1 MISVGIDVS
10 KGKSMVCVLKPYGE
24 IVCSP
29 FEIQH
34 MEKDLENFHSLLQKL
49 DGEIRIVMEATGIYH
64 LPVLT
69 FFHNKGYFVSVVNP
83 FAMKKYAKD
92 NSIRGAKT
100 DKLDSIMIANYGIEK
115 WFKLQRYEGDEE
127 TYAELK
133 LLGRRYRYYMELHVK
148 ALQELTHI
156 LDHVAPGLKKMFNS
170 WNEANGKDKLSD
182 FVERFWHFDLNTSM
196 SLEEFTEEYLVWAK
210 EKKYHRSSSKAEA
223 VYELAS
229 SGIPTLSSSTPST
242 KMFVQEA
249 ISVLRTVDS
258 SLSLILSRMQVLAKS
273 LPEYST
279 VREMG
284 GVGDVLAVK
293 LIAEIGDV
301 RRLHSAKALIA
312 WAGIDPPP
320 YESGQFV
327 GTRRKIT
334 KRGSSTLRK
343 VGYEVMRVLKSHPV
357 PEDDAVYNYILKKE
371 GEGKSKKHAKIAGL
385 NKFLEDLLCKSK
397 CSLSSIGH
405 QTYDFAQAGNKASL
419 FVVHK
424 NRLIR

>member
-10 KGKSMVCVLKPYGE
+10 KGKSTVCILKPYGE
-24 IVCSP
+24 IMCSP
-29 FEIQH
+29 FEMLH
-34 MEKDLENFHSLLQKL
+34 GEKELNALDDLLNKL

-64 LPVLT
+64 LPILT
-69 FFHNKGYFVSVVNP
+69 FFHEKGYFVSVINP

-115 WFKLQRYEGDEE
+115 WFKLQRYKGDEE
-127 TYAELK
+127 IYAELK
-133 LLGRRYRYYMELHVK
+133 LLGRRYRHYMELHVK

-156 LDHVAPGLKKMFNS
+156 LDYVMPGIKKMFNS

-182 FVERFWHFDLNTSM
+182 FVEQFWHFDLITAM
-196 SLEEFTEEYLVWAK
+196 SLEKFTEEYLDWAK
-210 EKKYHRSSSKAEA
+210 ENKYHRSRSKAEA

-229 SGIPTLSSSTPST
+229 NGISTLSSGTPST
-242 KMFVQEA
+242 KMLVQEA

-258 SLSLILSRMQVLAKS
+258 SLFLILTRMQELAKT

-293 LIAEIGDV
+293 LIAEIGDI

-320 YESGQFV
+320 YESGQFI
-327 GTRRKIT
+327 GSKRKIT

-343 VGYEVMRVLKSHPV
+343 VGYEVMRVLKSHPA
-357 PEDDAVYNYILKKE
+357 PKDDAVYNYILKKE
-371 GEGKSKKHAKIAGL
+371 SEGKSKKHAKIAGL
-385 NKFLEDLLCKSK
+385 NKFLR
-397 CSLSSIGH
+397 IYYARVMAVY
-405 QTYDFAQAGNKASL
+405 Q
-419 FVVHK
+419 
-424 NRLIR
+424 

>member
-10 KGKSMVCVLKPYGE
+10 KGKSTICILKPYGE
-24 IVCSP
+24 IICSP
-29 FEIQH
+29 FEMQH
-34 MEKDLENFHSLLQKL
+34 VEKDLENLHKLLQKL

-69 FFHNKGYFVSVVNP
+69 FLHEKGYFVSAVNP
-83 FAMKKYAKD
+83 FAMKKYAKN

-100 DKLDSIMIANYGIEK
+100 DKLDSMMIANYGIEK

-156 LDHVAPGLKKMFNS
+156 LDYVMPGIKKMFNS
-170 WNEANGKDKLSD
+170 RQEASGKDKLSD
-182 FVERFWHFDLNTSM
+182 FVEKFWHFDLITSM
-196 SLEEFTEEYLVWAK
+196 SIEEFTEEYLAWAK
-210 EKKYHRSSSKAEA
+210 EKKYHRSRSKAEA

-229 SGIPTLSSSTPST
+229 SGISTLSSSTPST
-242 KMFVQEA
+242 KMLVQEA

-258 SLSLILSRMQVLAKS
+258 SLSLILTRMKELAKS
-273 LPEYST
+273 LPEYKT

-293 LIAEIGDV
+293 MIAEIGDV

-320 YESGQFV
+320 YESGQFK
-327 GTRRKIT
+327 GSKRKIT

-343 VGYEVMRVLKSHPV
+343 VGYEVMRVLKSHPA
-357 PEDDAVYNYILKKE
+357 PKDDAVYNYILKKE
-371 GEGKSKKHAKIAGL
+371 SEGKSKKHAKIAGL
-385 NKFLEDLLCKSK
+385 NKFLR
-397 CSLSSIGH
+397 IYYARVTAVY
-405 QTYDFAQAGNKASL
+405 Q
-419 FVVHK
+419 
-424 NRLIR
+424 

>member
-1 MISVGIDVS
+1 MISVGVDVS
-10 KGKSMVCVLKPYGE
+10 KGKSTVCILKPYGE
-24 IVCSP
+24 IVSSP

-34 MEKDLENFHSLLQKL
+34 VEKDLETLDNLLDKL

-64 LPVLT
+64 LPILT
-69 FFHNKGYFVSVVNP
+69 FLHDKGYFISVINP

-100 DKLDSIMIANYGIEK
+100 DKLDSIMIPNYGIEK
-115 WFKLQRYEGDEE
+115 WFKLQKYESDEE

-156 LDHVAPGLKKMFNS
+156 LDYVMPGIKKMFNS

-182 FVERFWHFDLNTSM
+182 FAERFWHFNLITSM
-196 SLEEFTEEYLVWAK
+196 NLEEFTEEYLIWAK
-210 EKKYHRSSSKAEA
+210 ERKYHRSRSKAEA
-223 VYELAS
+223 VYELAC

-242 KMFVQEA
+242 KMLVQEA
-249 ISVLRTVDS
+249 VSVLRAVDS
-258 SLSLILSRMQVLAKS
+258 SLSLILTRMQALAKS

-320 YESGQFV
+320 YESGQFI
-327 GTRRKIT
+327 GSKRKIT

-343 VGYEVMRVLKSHPV
+343 VGYEVMRVLKSHPA
-357 PEDDAVYNYILKKE
+357 PKDNAVYNYILKKE
-371 GEGKSKKHAKIAGL
+371 SEGKSKKHAKIAGL
-385 NKFLEDLLCKSK
+385 NKFLRIYYARVIEVY
-397 CSLSSIGH
+397 
-405 QTYDFAQAGNKASL
+405 Q
-419 FVVHK
+419 
-424 NRLIR
+424 

>member
-1 MISVGIDVS
+1 MVISAAGTITNNSHRRFKMISVGIDVS
-10 KGKSMVCVLKPYGE
+10 KGKSTVCILKPYGE

-34 MEKDLENFHSLLQKL
+34 VEKDLEVFHSLLEKL

-69 FFHNKGYFVSVVNP
+69 FFHEKGYFVSVINP

-92 NSIRGAKT
+92 NSLRGAKT
-100 DKLDSIMIANYGIEK
+100 DKLDSKMIANYGIEK

-156 LDHVAPGLKKMFNS
+156 LDYVMPGIKKMFNS

-182 FVERFWHFDLNTSM
+182 FVERFWHFDLITSM
-196 SLEEFTEEYLVWAK
+196 NLEKFTQEYLIWAK

-229 SGIPTLSSSTPST
+229 SGIPTLSSNTPST
-242 KMFVQEA
+242 KMLVQEA
-249 ISVLRTVDS
+249 ISVLRAVDS
-258 SLSLILSRMQVLAKS
+258 SLFLILTQMQVLAKS

-320 YESGQFV
+320 YESGQFI
-327 GTRRKIT
+327 GSKRKIT

-343 VGYEVMRVLKSHPV
+343 VGYEVMRVLKSHPA
-357 PEDDAVYNYILKKE
+357 PKDDAVYNYILKKE
-371 GEGKSKKHAKIAGL
+371 SEGKSKKHAKIAGL
-385 NKFLEDLLCKSK
+385 NKFLR
-397 CSLSSIGH
+397 IYYARVIAVY
-405 QTYDFAQAGNKASL
+405 Q
-419 FVVHK
+419 
-424 NRLIR
+424 

>member
-10 KGKSMVCVLKPYGE
+10 KGKSTICVLKPYGE

-34 MEKDLENFHSLLQKL
+34 MEKDLEDFHKLLQKL
-49 DGEIRIVMEATGIYH
+49 DGEIRIVMEATSIYH
-64 LPVLT
+64 LPVLA
-69 FFHNKGYFVSVVNP
+69 FLYNKGYFVSVINP

-100 DKLDSIMIANYGIEK
+100 DKLDSLMIANYGIEK

-156 LDHVAPGLKKMFNS
+156 LDYVMPGIKIMFNS

-182 FVERFWHFDLNTSM
+182 FVERFWHFDLIKSK
-196 SLEEFTEEYLVWAK
+196 SLEKFTEEYLDWAK
-210 EKKYHRSSSKAEA
+210 EKKYHQSRSKAES
-223 VYELAS
+223 VYKLAS

-242 KMFVQEA
+242 KMLVQEA
-249 ISVLRTVDS
+249 VSVLRTVDN
-258 SLSLILSRMQVLAKS
+258 SLSLILARMQILAKS

-284 GVGDVLAVK
+284 GVGNVLAVK

-301 RRLHSAKALIA
+301 RKLHSAKALVA

-320 YESGQFV
+320 YESGQFI
-327 GTRRKIT
+327 GSKRKIT

-343 VGYEVMRVLKSHPV
+343 VGYEVMRVLKSHPA
-357 PEDDAVYNYILKKE
+357 PKDDAVYNYILKKE
-371 GEGKSKKHAKIAGL
+371 REGKSKKQAKIAGL
-385 NKFLEDLLCKSK
+385 NKFLR
-397 CSLSSIGH
+397 IYYARVIAVY
-405 QTYDFAQAGNKASL
+405 Q
-419 FVVHK
+419 
-424 NRLIR
+424 

>member
-1 MISVGIDVS
+1 MVISAAGTITNNSHRRFKMISVGIDVS
-10 KGKSMVCVLKPYGE
+10 KGKSTVCILKPYGE

-34 MEKDLENFHSLLQKL
+34 VEKDLEVFHSLLEKL

-69 FFHNKGYFVSVVNP
+69 FFHEKGYFVSVINP

-92 NSIRGAKT
+92 NSLRGAKT
-100 DKLDSIMIANYGIEK
+100 DKLDSKMIANYGIEK

-156 LDHVAPGLKKMFNS
+156 LDYVMPGIKKMFNS

-182 FVERFWHFDLNTSM
+182 FVERFWHFDLITSM
-196 SLEEFTEEYLVWAK
+196 NLEKFTQEYLIWAK

-229 SGIPTLSSSTPST
+229 SGIPTLSSNTPST
-242 KMFVQEA
+242 KMLVQEA
-249 ISVLRTVDS
+249 ISVLRAVDS
-258 SLSLILSRMQVLAKS
+258 SLSLILTQMQVLAKS

-320 YESGQFV
+320 YESGQFI
-327 GTRRKIT
+327 GSKRKIT

-343 VGYEVMRVLKSHPV
+343 VGYEVMRVLKSHPA
-357 PEDDAVYNYILKKE
+357 PKDDAVYNYILKKE
-371 GEGKSKKHAKIAGL
+371 SEGKSKKHAKIAGL
-385 NKFLEDLLCKSK
+385 NKFLR
-397 CSLSSIGH
+397 IYYARVIAVY
-405 QTYDFAQAGNKASL
+405 Q
-419 FVVHK
+419 
-424 NRLIR
+424 